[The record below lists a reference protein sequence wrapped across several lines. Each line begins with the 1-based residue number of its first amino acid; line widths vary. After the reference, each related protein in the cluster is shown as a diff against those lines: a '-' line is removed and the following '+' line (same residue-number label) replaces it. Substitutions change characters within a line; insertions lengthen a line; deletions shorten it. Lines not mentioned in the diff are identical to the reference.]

1 MLGILFVYP
10 LFAISCIGGIF
21 RPYIGLMGF
30 YAFVFLEPEWNW
42 RWSIPRDLGFQ
53 QYIAICVMIGFLMQ
67 GLRGNRLTGWFGYAV
82 AALISFLGLAFIS
95 AQFSINERLTSF
107 YLTTIAK
114 VIVMAVITCKLV
126 DTPRKAY
133 MLLWLIVIGQGY
145 NAFRIN
151 EQYFLDGYSLYAFR
165 PWGWKGDNN
174 LYSIFTVPAIAGS
187 FALAVISRKSWQ
199 RFLAGTILVLQMHQ
213 MMLMESRG
221 CMIGCIALFLFG
233 LFMMPKNRY
242 TIRLTVAAGVVIAGL
257 AGPPVVKEF
266 MSAFSPDGQR
276 DSSADSRFKLWRAGF
291 EITMDH
297 PVFGVGPYAGQAMV
311 PQYVPEYAD
320 KKAKGLHNLLFEIS
334 TGCGIPATLCYF
346 GFLLIPW
353 YVAMRFY
360 WHCRD
365 NLEVET
371 EACILA
377 LCVGVP
383 GYLCSSMFSSGALL
397 ESSYVLVACGASA
410 MCAINRT
417 PRVVDS
423 VEPTGM
429 PYAAPSPAAP
439 V

>member
-1 MLGILFVYP
+1 
-10 LFAISCIGGIF
+10 
-21 RPYIGLMGF
+21 MGF

-53 QYIAICVMIGFLMQ
+53 KYIAVCVMIGFLLQAM
-67 GLRGNRLTGWFGYAV
+67 RGNRFAGWFGYSV
-82 AALISFLGLAFIS
+82 GALLSFLGLACVA
-95 AQFSINERLTSF
+95 AQFTINEYFTDF

-126 DTPRKAY
+126 DTPKKAY

-187 FALAVISRKSWQ
+187 FALAVTSRVNWQ
-199 RFLAGTILVLQMHQ
+199 RFLAATILVLQMHQ

-221 CMIGCIALFLFG
+221 CMIGCIALFVFG
-233 LFMMPKNRY
+233 LFMMPKNGY
-242 TIRLTVAAGVVIAGL
+242 TIRLTVVAALAIAAL

-266 MSAFSPDGQR
+266 MSAFSPEGRR
-276 DSSADSRFKLWRAGF
+276 DSSAASRFKIWKAGY
-291 EITMDH
+291 EITMDY
-297 PVFGVGPYAGQAMV
+297 PLLGVGPYAGQVLV
-311 PQYVPEYAD
+311 PKYVPEYSH

-334 TGCGIPATLCYF
+334 TGCGIPAAICYF
-346 GFLLIPW
+346 AFLLIPW

-360 WHCRD
+360 WNCRD
-365 NLEVET
+365 GLEVET
-371 EACILA
+371 ESCILA

-410 MCAINRT
+410 MCAINRNART
-417 PRVVDS
+417 VD
-423 VEPTGM
+423 VGEATAGAA
-429 PYAAPSPAAP
+429 YAAPSHATPA
-439 V
+439 